1 MRRQLSSAEETLV
14 PPDTLLVRRVLRR
27 DPEAIEL
34 LIQRMK
40 FVPRMLSALNARM
53 GRPLDEHELLDLGQE
68 VLILIWKKL
77 PRFDGKTSLESW
89 GFRVCYFCILNAAR
103 KARHRSVVGL
113 GLEADQLTGGSR
125 PDPWEF
131 EAVYHGLDR
140 LSPGESAVLRLK
152 HFEELTFEEIGER
165 LSIPTNTAKTR
176 YYRALCNLQE
186 LLSAEE
192 VALR

>member
-1 MRRQLSSAEETLV
+1 MSAEEELA

-27 DPEAIEL
+27 DPEAIETL
-34 LIQRMK
+34 VQRMK
-40 FVPRMLSALNARM
+40 FVPRMLSALNVRL

-103 KARHRSVVGL
+103 RARHRSVVGL
-113 GLEADQLTGGSR
+113 GLEADALTGESR
-125 PDPWEF
+125 TDPGEF
-131 EAVYHGLDR
+131 EAVYRGLER
-140 LSPGESAVLRLK
+140 LAPGDSQILRLK
-152 HFEELTFEEIGER
+152 HFEDLTFEEIGAR

-176 YYRALCNLQE
+176 YYRALCHMQE
-186 LLSAEE
+186 HLSAQE
-192 VALR
+192 VGVR